1 MSYVSYTDE
10 VLFSL
15 LKEED
20 HDAFT
25 EIYNRYS
32 GILYAHILKRL
43 RDSEEAMDIVQE
55 LFTHLWQKKEEIVIT
70 SYFSGYLYTSARNRV
85 INKIAHKDI
94 SSKYYDFKKSSSH
107 YSVTSSTD
115 HLVRERQLSEIIEK
129 EISFLP
135 ERMREVFELSRF
147 QHLSHREIAD
157 RLNIT
162 ELTVKKQVNKA
173 LRILR
178 IKLDLFILFMVLL
191 FS

>member
-15 LKEED
+15 LKEEED

-25 EIYNRYS
+25 EIYSRYS

-43 RDSEEAMDIVQE
+43 QDPEEAMDIVQE
-55 LFTHLWQKKEEIVIT
+55 IFTYLWQKKVEVVIT
-70 SYFSGYLYTSARNRV
+70 SNLSGYLYKSARNRV

-94 SSKYYDFKKSSSH
+94 TSKYYDFKKSSS
-107 YSVTSSTD
+107 YMISSTD

-147 QHLSHREIAD
+147 QHLSHREIANT
-157 RLNIT
+157 LNIT

-178 IKLDLFILFMVLL
+178 IKLDLFILLVASL
-191 FS
+191 FF

>member
-1 MSYVSYTDE
+1 MSYFSYSDE
-10 VLFSL
+10 DLFFL

-43 RDSEEAMDIVQE
+43 QDPEEAMDIVQE
-55 LFTHLWQKKEEIVIT
+55 LFTYLWQKKEEIEIT
-70 SYFSGYLYTSARNRV
+70 SYLSGYLYTSVRNRV
-85 INKIAHKDI
+85 INNIAHKDI
-94 SSKYYDFKKSSSH
+94 TSQYYDFKRNSSH
-107 YSVTSSTD
+107 YIVSSTD
-115 HLVRERQLSEIIEK
+115 HLVREKQLSDIIEK
-129 EISFLP
+129 EISALP

-147 QHLSHREIAD
+147 HHLSHREIAN

-162 ELTVKKQVNKA
+162 ELTVKKHVNKA

-178 IKLDLFILFMVLL
+178 IKLDLFAFLIVSLFI
-191 FS
+191 